1 MKKIIYIFAL
11 LVPYKLFS
19 QNDIFKF
26 NDWGTHQTEQVN
38 NSKVWNKNI
47 NQSEKGIFFKR
58 IKKRRKKA
66 QRRLRFFRRS
76 NV

>member
-1 MKKIIYIFAL
+1 MKKIIYILAL
-11 LVPYKLFS
+11 LIPHKLFS

-38 NSKVWNKNI
+38 SSKVWNKNK
-47 NQSEKGIFFKR
+47 NTSEKGVFLKR
-58 IKKRRKKA
+58 IKKRRKRA

>member
-1 MKKIIYIFAL
+1 MKKIFFIF
-11 LVPYKLFS
+11 VFFISVRGFS

-26 NDWGTHQTEQVN
+26 NDWGTHQTEQLKS
-38 NSKVWNKNI
+38 SKVWKKN
-47 NQSEKGIFFKR
+47 NNPSEKGLLFKR
-58 IKKRRKKA
+58 IKKRRKRA